1 MLHRAFQFAF
11 SGTRLID
18 WLTLIVELLFIGT
31 VLLLDLPERFH
42 RRRVRLAVEDIKVLI
57 QSGQKLVLQGPPT
70 ETATEESC
78 QKRNDAVAVWI
89 GSAHKSLANH
99 SDTAAISF
107 EQRRLQ
113 PDIHFRRISNFA
125 RASAWY
131 QELLH
136 RLTNLQ
142 NIMEKADVYF

>member
-1 MLHRAFQFAF
+1 MLHRAFQFVF

-57 QSGQKLVLQGPPT
+57 QSGQKLVLQGPA

-78 QKRNDAVAVWI
+78 KQWADAVVVWI
-89 GSAHKSLANH
+89 ESAHKSLANH

-113 PDIHFRRISNFA
+113 PDVHFTGISNFA
-125 RASAWY
+125 RARAWY